1 MFIESDVLKVI
12 QAKIDK
18 LGIRGTARL
27 YGMSP
32 AHLNDIQKRRRGV
45 SQNVARK
52 FGYERERF
60 VIINFRKIG
69 G

>member
-32 AHLNDIQKRRRGV
+32 QHLSDIQKRRRSV
-45 SQNVARK
+45 SAGIAKK
-52 FGYERERF
+52 FGYERERI
-60 VIINFRKIG
+60 VIISFRKIG